1 MLSSP
6 SSSSSVFNQLPTRPP
21 TPPRDLNKAADDAL
35 RFLEQGHDEP
45 GQTGK
50 AAEEEKELPRSA
62 VDTPPSK
69 ATAVSPQPRGSNGAK
84 RVDFSPWPTY
94 HDVPQPG
101 VSSSPNNRA
110 HRQTPLS
117 RQTKPLKSILK
128 APNEREPLTPEDLDN
143 RLTNF
148 SPQVPGSFRK
158 MLQRIIQQL
167 SSPSRDTRRDAY
179 MSINGVIKAY
189 QGLPEVQAVVD
200 KIDLLQQF
208 LARDLAWKNSTGV
221 LDTQIVTQAAQLTC
235 SILTMKESAASLDDD
250 FRAFVA
256 DRCIACLEQAGLP
269 RAILKVHLHVLAVQR
284 FQTNIL
290 ITARVDKLVNALQ
303 KIEDRTSTVVA
314 RLMIYQRLIE
324 QAPAAMLNRISDWIE
339 NVFHGLLSSVS
350 EVQTRAINTCTT
362 AGLHLGH
369 QQAAARAIHELWDK
383 ETEDGKSYG
392 DFVNTQLTQLST
404 DPAKAVLVPQTWA
417 AVILFFRNRRRS
429 IDKWSKFRDWL
440 LTLQK
445 SLNSGNVE
453 VKQHATFAWNKLVYT
468 VMPDGNTSDT
478 LYSMLKVPIAA
489 SLERKGSDKTSQEMR
504 QIAVDS
510 YCNLL
515 HYALRPVLS
524 HEELD
529 RAWINFVQP
538 ILAIMS
544 KHSARGQFSAC
555 RILHGLLKK
564 TSGAWNEHAAT
575 EKEPIKADDLPR
587 LDVRWVR
594 SRFDK
599 FIRLLE
605 PWVLAGMSQSSESNK
620 ALTSIWR
627 SLMTAVAE
635 AGGQEVRTSTELKVA
650 VAQLTN
656 LFRRIWFA
664 QSQTCSTSYSAW
676 LDRYQSLLGDA
687 IGIIGPSH
695 FVEDILTVTSE
706 DGVEVAPTPSHRP
719 SKHHRSACSA
729 FSILYSLYYQPPPA
743 LQFDATCRDS
753 AVWLLG
759 LLAGAK
765 GSASS
770 NLGLLYNTLQ
780 FCAKTRSNASE
791 HLREQLWSA
800 IAVSAG
806 TSLRVQASVS
816 PQRDAGIAGVS
827 VRFAINI
834 LLEGLCFAESSH
846 ECLQDLARLMEATC
860 LSTKHIAGDGGIVLA
875 VIEPLSKLVSEKTS
889 STPLSTTLRLYRML
903 VKHAVWPKNKA
914 ELETS
919 RKALWT
925 IHLEPPK
932 AQVFESFDH
941 FYDLFNGCLK
951 RAYDQ
956 TDTSE
961 GDLGKAATEAL
972 LSTVG
977 FLRKCPHA
985 VLPIAIRK
993 FQAGFVPW
1001 IEDTRRIVVPAT
1013 HSNAD
1018 DSSAVS
1024 LGAQDVW
1031 SAVLRVISDGYVQ
1044 KDSTLLG
1051 ALEPILIAGFSSTSR
1066 ETVNQAILFWTSH
1079 FADQEQL
1086 EYPMRLL
1093 PVIRARQAQ
1102 ADFNV
1107 PGFPRGES
1115 QGEVARLPAFAES
1128 QIKTSDHRRPL
1139 DSTKSTPHTWR
1150 PPAAENIFIKQH
1162 LAAQGLPFDSAAVAR
1177 ATASCAL
1184 NARLRHNDS
1193 QVDFAPI
1200 EPLAVSNIAESQP
1213 LTDHQKEVRA
1223 RQYEDAQVF
1232 SELSSSPMARSTSIF
1247 KKLDFSTDPPQGV
1260 QGDVNVTPT
1269 GHVDGQSMSD
1279 DLPSSPTPRGGTIRT
1294 HDEIDQPSE
1303 GEETDVNPPSSPPRN
1318 DDKRGPVQEEED
1330 GQEDR
1335 TTEALATAHDLAA
1348 EVRQLADVMG
1358 DTEGQAPSDLPSDT
1372 HLPNAQLQREEA
1384 QAAGDQTTIPSSTD
1398 ERSRGT
1404 GQSED
1409 APETPSRVENSIVE
1423 AGSASE
1429 ATPSEAG
1436 TDASKGSR
1444 KRKRGSETALTARKK
1459 KPQSPYHRLMNM
1471 IRRTSQDDEDDIEDE
1486 IVVAPRNVSSPANSP
1501 RGREPSPSARLKEA
1515 APVED
1520 GPAEPVAP
1528 AKRGRGRPPKK
1539 ASSQDSSRA
1548 SVAPV
1553 AGLKRS
1559 ASAVSTRSSGGDTVT
1574 SRVEDTPAPRK
1585 ARKQREVQFS
1595 RDALHSQESLRSLR
1609 STRRSE
1615 PEVRTDDN
1623 EAGSQGTN
1631 ADISERQQTTRG
1643 RQMAQPCSILG
1654 RLRGILSDCKSM
1666 ILGSQEEERQ
1676 FDDVLFEIRKEV
1688 HEARR
1693 RARGVQLTRNCLFG
1707 RSPTPVLTFVVH
1719 NYRPNRPSAIS
1730 PSTTGP
1736 QPSVHAESDK
1746 VTATLPTGDS
1756 VQVLLYGATVTSW
1769 KSNGKE
1775 RLWLSIAAKLD
1786 GSKPVRGGIPVVFP
1800 AFGPPPKD
1808 HATGGLPQHGF
1819 ARNSQWEYLGRSSSE
1834 SGPLAK
1840 GGDDSVKLD
1849 FGLASSNLAAEAKKA
1864 WPYEFGLVYSVTL
1877 GKDGLQTML
1886 NVRNQGKESFEFQ
1899 MLLHSYFSVP
1909 DISKTAITGLGS
1921 VTYIDKM
1928 LNATEQQQTDPQLKI
1943 TGEIDRVYKSIKQD
1957 TTSIVVD
1964 GKPHL
1969 DVVRDNLED
1978 SVVWNP
1984 WIEKAKGMGDFEPK
1998 DGYKNMVCVEV
2009 GAVDGWQKLEP
2020 GETFEGGQILKAH

>member
-6 SSSSSVFNQLPTRPP
+6 ASSSSVFDQLPTRPP
-21 TPPRDLNKAADDAL
+21 TPPRDLNKDSDKVVDVHVDDAL

-45 GQTGK
+45 GQSGK
-50 AAEEEKELPRSA
+50 AAEKEKELPRSA

-94 HDVPQPG
+94 HDVPQLG
-101 VSSSPNNRA
+101 VSSSPDNRA
-110 HRQTPLS
+110 QRQTPLS
-117 RQTKPLKSILK
+117 RHTKPLKSILK
-128 APNEREPLTPEDLDN
+128 AQNPREPLTPEDLDN
-143 RLTNF
+143 RLSKF
-148 SPQVPGSFRK
+148 SPQIPGSFRK
-158 MLQRIIQQL
+158 MLHGIIQQL

-189 QGLPEVQAVVD
+189 QGLPEVQAVID
-200 KIDLLQQF
+200 KIAILQQF
-208 LARDLAWKNSTGV
+208 LARDLAWKDSTGV

-256 DRCIACLEQAGLP
+256 DRCITCLEQADLS

-290 ITARVDKLVNALQ
+290 TIARVEKLVNALQ
-303 KIEDRTSTVVA
+303 AIEDRTSTVVA
-314 RLMIYQRLIE
+314 RLVIYHRLIE

-339 NVFHGLLSSVS
+339 NVFHGLLSSVP
-350 EVQTRAINTCTT
+350 EVQSRAINTCTT

-383 ETEDGKSYG
+383 EIEDGKSYG
-392 DFVNTQLTQLST
+392 DFVNSQLTQLSA
-404 DPAKAVLVPQTWA
+404 DPAKAVVVPQIWA

-445 SLNSGNVE
+445 SLNSGNVD

-478 LYSMLKVPIAA
+478 LYSMLKVPITA

-594 SRFDK
+594 SRLDK
-599 FIRLLE
+599 FIKLLE
-605 PWVLAGMSQSSESNK
+605 PWILAGMCQSSESNK

-676 LDRYQSLLGDA
+676 LDRYQYLLGDA
-687 IGIIGPSH
+687 IEILGPSH

-706 DGVEVAPTPSHRP
+706 EGVEVAPTPSHRP
-719 SKHHRSACSA
+719 SKHHQSACSA

-743 LQFDATCRDS
+743 LQFEATCRDS

-780 FCAKTRSNASE
+780 FCAKTRSNTSE
-791 HLREQLWSA
+791 HLRQQLWSA
-800 IAVSAG
+800 ITVSAG
-806 TSLRVQASVS
+806 TSLRAVS
-816 PQRDAGIAGVS
+816 PPRDAGIAGVS

-875 VIEPLSKLVSEKTS
+875 VIEPLSKLVSQKTS
-889 STPLSTTLRLYRML
+889 STLITTLRLYRML

-914 ELETS
+914 ELDTS

-925 IHLEPPK
+925 IHLEAPK

-972 LSTVG
+972 LSTVD

-985 VLPIAIRK
+985 VLPIATRK

-1001 IEDTRRIVVPAT
+1001 IEDTRRIVFPAT

-1018 DSSAVS
+1018 DSSTVS
-1024 LGAQDVW
+1024 SRVQDVW

-1066 ETVNQAILFWTSH
+1066 EIVNQTILFWNFH

-1102 ADFNV
+1102 ADFNI

-1115 QGEVARLPAFAES
+1115 QGDVAQLPAFAES
-1128 QIKTSDHRRPL
+1128 QIKTSNHRRPL
-1139 DSTKSTPHTWR
+1139 GSTKSTPHTWR

-1162 LAAQGLPFDSAAVAR
+1162 LAAQGLPFDSAAVER
-1177 ATASCAL
+1177 ATTSCSPAL
-1184 NARLRHNDS
+1184 KARSRHDDS

-1200 EPLAVSNIAESQP
+1200 EPLAVSTIVESQL

-1223 RQYEDAQVF
+1223 RQYEAAQVF
-1232 SELSSSPMARSTSIF
+1232 PELSSSPMARSTSTKNIS
-1247 KKLDFSTDPPQGV
+1247 KKLDFSTDPPKGV
-1260 QGDVNVTPT
+1260 GDVNVTPT
-1269 GHVDGQSMSD
+1269 GPVDGQPMSD
-1279 DLPSSPTPRGGTIRT
+1279 DLPSSPTPRGGTTRT
-1294 HDEIDQPSE
+1294 YDEIDQASE
-1303 GEETDVNPPSSPPRN
+1303 GEETDIDPPSSPPRN
-1318 DDKRGPVQEEED
+1318 DDERGPGEEEED

-1335 TTEALATAHDLAA
+1335 ATEAFATAHDIAA
-1348 EVRQLADVMG
+1348 ELRQLTDGMG

-1384 QAAGDQTTIPSSTD
+1384 QAAGDQTTVPSSND
-1398 ERSRGT
+1398 ERSRGI

-1429 ATPSEAG
+1429 ATPSEAR
-1436 TDASKGSR
+1436 TDASKGSSTTR
-1444 KRKRGSETALTARKK
+1444 KRKRGSETALIARKK

-1486 IVVAPRNVSSPANSP
+1486 IVVAPRTAHSPASSPQ
-1501 RGREPSPSARLKEA
+1501 RREPSPSVQSKKA
-1515 APVED
+1515 APVKD
-1520 GPAEPVAP
+1520 GPGEPVAP
-1528 AKRGRGRPPKK
+1528 ARRGRGRPTKN
-1539 ASSQDSSRA
+1539 ASSQDSSRT

-1559 ASAVSTRSSGGDTVT
+1559 ASAMSTRSSGGDTVT
-1574 SRVEDTPAPRK
+1574 SRIEDTPAPRK
-1585 ARKQREVQFS
+1585 ARKKREVQLS
-1595 RDALHSQESLRSLR
+1595 QDALHSQESLRSLL
-1609 STRRSE
+1609 SN
-1615 PEVRTDDN
+1615 PRTDDN
-1623 EAGSQGTN
+1623 EAGGQATD
-1631 ADISERQQTTRG
+1631 ADVSEHQQTTRG
-1643 RQMAQPCSILG
+1643 RQMAQPGGILG
-1654 RLRGILSDCKSM
+1654 RLRGILSD
-1666 ILGSQEEERQ
+1666 
-1676 FDDVLFEIRKEV
+1676 
-1688 HEARR
+1688 
-1693 RARGVQLTRNCLFG
+1693 
-1707 RSPTPVLTFVVH
+1707 
-1719 NYRPNRPSAIS
+1719 YRPNRPSAIS

-1775 RLWLSIAAKLD
+1775 RLWLSDAAKLD

-1819 ARNSQWEYLGRSSSE
+1819 ARNSHWEYLGRSSSE
-1834 SGPLAK
+1834 SGPLTK

-1849 FGLASSNLAAEAKKA
+1849 FGLSSSNLAAEAKKA

-1921 VTYIDKM
+1921 TTYIDKM
-1928 LNATEQQQTDPQLKI
+1928 LNATEQQQTDPQLRI
-1943 TGEIDRVYKSIKQD
+1943 TGEVDRVYKSIKQD